1 MAFMLQIQN
10 YMSGIA
16 RLLNNSTFKA
26 PLKTFFCYILSLALL
41 MYKKIIET
49 IFEILNLS
57 VLIIKYKF
65 YHFFR

>member
-26 PLKTFFCYILSLALL
+26 PLKTFFLL
-41 MYKKIIET
+41 YFVSRIID
-49 IFEILNLS
+49 
-57 VLIIKYKF
+57 V
-65 YHFFR
+65 